1 MAGRL
6 KQVRQG
12 IKRPLQALFAGALVL
27 PLDRRP
33 RSVRDLDAID
43 PRAILVS
50 RTDRIGDLLCC
61 SPLILALH
69 RRWPAARIVLV
80 PGPKNRPVLQGL
92 PFVEEGPV
100 FRRDP
105 RSWAQ
110 IAWRLGRDAFDLYVS
125 LRAESIAGAWI
136 GAWSRAPVRMATHAT
151 YARPSSNLILGVDDY
166 HQTTRYCRAA
176 AAIGQEPEAIR
187 PVFLIAQD
195 AERRAAE
202 LAQALIPAD
211 GRPVVG
217 IQIPHRARKR
227 YTVRAWP
234 REKVLALARAVADDG
249 CRVMVCGQGV
259 ERAEAEAVRAEVPG
273 AVLAPSV
280 PLAVFAALQRRF
292 AAFVSQF
299 TGTVHL
305 ADAVG
310 VPVVAFGLEDQ
321 VRGWGVLGPANR
333 NIGGPRV
340 ADIPVESV
348 LDATRAVL
356 AGAAARAGKGPGT

>member
-6 KQVRQG
+6 KRIRQG
-12 IKRPLQALFAGALVL
+12 IKRPLQTLFAGALVL

-33 RSVRDLDAID
+33 RTVRDLDAIE

-61 SPLILALH
+61 SPLVLALH
-69 RRWPAARIVLV
+69 RRWPGARIVLV
-80 PGPKNRPVLQGL
+80 SGPKNRSVLQGL
-92 PFVEEGPV
+92 PFVEQGPV

-105 RSWAQ
+105 RSWAE
-110 IAWRLGRDAFDLYVS
+110 IAWRLGRQSFDLYVS
-125 LRAESIAGAWI
+125 LRAESVAGAWI
-136 GAWSRAPVRMATHAT
+136 GAWSRAPIRMATHAT

-176 AAIGQEPEAIR
+176 AALGQEPEAVR
-187 PVFLIAQD
+187 PVFLIPDD

-202 LAQALIPAD
+202 LAATLLPAD

-234 REKVLALARAVADDG
+234 PEKVFALAQALTSDG
-249 CRVMVCGQGV
+249 CRVVLCGMGDERV
-259 ERAEAEAVRAEVPG
+259 EGEAIRARIPDAVVSPDA
-273 AVLAPSV
+273 

-292 AAFVSQF
+292 AVFVSPF
-299 TGTVHL
+299 TGTLHL

-310 VPVVAFGLEDQ
+310 VPVVAYGLEDQ

-333 NIGGPRV
+333 NVGAPRV
-340 ADIPVESV
+340 ADIPVET
-348 LDATRAVL
+348 LLEAARAAV
-356 AGAAARAGKGPGT
+356 AGAARAGKGPMT

>member
-6 KQVRQG
+6 KRIRQG
-12 IKRPLQALFAGALVL
+12 IKRPLQTLFAGALVL

-33 RSVRDLDAID
+33 RTARDLDTID

-80 PGPKNRPVLQGL
+80 PGPKNRSVLQGL

-105 RSWAQ
+105 RSWAE
-110 IAWRLGRDAFDLYVS
+110 IAWRLGRDSFDLYVS
-125 LRAESIAGAWI
+125 LRAESVAGAWI

-151 YARPSSNLILGVDDY
+151 YARWSSNLILGIDDY

-176 AAIGQEPEAIR
+176 AAIGHEPEASR
-187 PVFLIAQD
+187 PVFQVPAA

-202 LAQALIPAD
+202 LAATLFAAD

-217 IQIPHRARKR
+217 LQIPHRGRR
-227 YTVRAWP
+227 RSTVRAWP
-234 REKVLALARAVADDG
+234 AEKVLALARALAEDG
-249 CRVMVCGQGV
+249 CQVVLCGQGV
-259 ERAEAEAVRAEVPG
+259 ERAEAQAVMAEVPG
-273 AVLAPSV
+273 AVLSPSV

-292 AAFVSQF
+292 AVFVSQF

-310 VPVVAFGLEDQ
+310 VPVVAYGLEDQ
-321 VRGWGVLGPANR
+321 VRGWGVLGPSSR
-333 NIGGPRV
+333 NVGAPRV
-340 ADIPVESV
+340 ADIPVDTLLE
-348 LDATRAVL
+348 AARAAL
-356 AGAAARAGKGPGT
+356 AGAAARSVKGPGT